1 MGIRISSGV
10 LWSYR
15 ASNSS
20 MSFRKRKD
28 TTSMT
33 LAEWAA
39 TWGEQYLKRTVTVR
53 SYERQLSIVNRQIV
67 PALGAIPL
75 QKLSTVR
82 INEFYRNLESSG
94 LGAATV
100 RYAHIVLGSC
110 LKAAAKIGALA
121 RNPVANA
128 SPPRGKSESGPAVS
142 GGRAGGRNRR
152 PH

>member
-82 INEFYRNLESSG
+82 INEFYRHANAAVT
-94 LGAATV
+94 LGIYSHATSD
-100 RYAHIVLGSC
+100 AE
-110 LKAAAKIGALA
+110 AAAAS
-121 RNPVANA
+121 VAGTLL
-128 SPPRGKSESGPAVS
+128 SSVLKTR
-142 GGRAGGRNRR
+142 
-152 PH
+152 